1 MIRKTFYAL
10 IALSVALVGVV
21 GFAGAASAQT
31 YNEVTPGTIVACVLP
46 DGSVDP
52 FSTVTCVVHSDP
64 IVLGTAKANA
74 AGGVNASFPLPS
86 NVPPGNHSVVAQGTK
101 NGKAVVLTV
110 ANITVKPASSV
121 LGATQNKAAVG
132 STLKRT
138 GASNTVPLTIGGATL
153 VLVGAGM
160 VFMVRRRNSAATA
173 AA

>member
-10 IALSVALVGVV
+10 VAVTVGLVGLV

-31 YNEVTPGTIVACVLP
+31 YNEVTPGQIIACVLP

-52 FSTVTCVVHSDP
+52 FSTVTCVIHSDP
-64 IVLGTAKANA
+64 IVLGTAKANS
-74 AGGVNASFPLPS
+74 AGGVNASFPLPA
-86 NVPPGNHSVVAQGTK
+86 NVPPGNHTLTAQGTK
-101 NGKAVVLTV
+101 NGQAVVLTV
-110 ANITVKPASSV
+110 ASFAVKPATSV
-121 LGATQNKAAVG
+121 LGATQNRVAG

-160 VFMVRRRNSAATA
+160 VFMVRRRNAATVSA
-173 AA
+173 